1 MTGPLPAENQWN
13 LLQEF
18 GLSRWFVGMWVEGD
32 DPEESARRLR
42 VDPGSRVHCEF
53 AEAMNDHL
61 HSIDDQ
67 VVWIG
72 AHSPGWTHVLWLSG
86 FHTTAQAKELSAGGR
101 RLLTVFYNGELGE
114 LDHLYLYQD
123 GALVNEIDPPYREG
137 GAPVSVPE
145 YAVHAE
151 GLELRLEMRSTEELH
166 LLLCMAGRITG
177 RFLDREWF
185 SSTRICARLLSA
197 EEAQES

>member
-18 GLSRWFVGMWVEGD
+18 GLSSWFVGMWVEGD
-32 DPEESARRLR
+32 DPEELARRLR
-42 VDPGSRVHCEF
+42 VDSRSRTECGF
-53 AEAMNDHL
+53 AQAMTRYM
-61 HSIDDQ
+61 HSMDDQ

-72 AHSPGWTHVLWLSG
+72 PHAPGWTHVLWLSA
-86 FHTTAQAKELSAGGR
+86 FHTTAEAKELSAGGR
-101 RLLTVFYNGELGE
+101 RLLTMFYNGGLGE

-123 GALVNEIDPPYREG
+123 GVLVNEIDPPYIDG
-137 GAPVSVPE
+137 DAPVSVPE

-151 GLELRLEMRSTEELH
+151 GLELGLDMRSTDELH
-166 LLLCMAGRITG
+166 RLLCVAGRITG

-185 SSTRICARLLSA
+185 SSTRILYDVPG
-197 EEAQES
+197 EAWAS